1 MNHLRQQSYKNERT
15 EMKYLSNIWK
25 DRILKIKNSFS
36 ELEKNSKELKDRELK
51 AREIKI
57 GKEIEEQFFKPISIS
72 IDDMDKFEKKEMK

>member
-1 MNHLRQQSYKNERT
+1 MNHLRQKRKKNERT

-25 DRILKIKNSFS
+25 DRILKIKNSFL
-36 ELEKNSKELKDRELK
+36 ELEKNLKELKDRELQ

>member
-25 DRILKIKNSFS
+25 DRILKIKNSFL
-36 ELEKNSKELKDRELK
+36 ELEKNLKELKDRELQ

>member
-25 DRILKIKNSFS
+25 DRILKIKNSFL
-36 ELEKNSKELKDRELK
+36 ELEKNLKELKDRELK

-57 GKEIEEQFFKPISIS
+57 GKEKEEQFFKLINVS
-72 IDDMDKFEKKEMK
+72 IDDIDKFEKKKMK

>member
-25 DRILKIKNSFS
+25 DRILKIKNSFL
-36 ELEKNSKELKDRELK
+36 ELEKNLKELKDRELQ

-57 GKEIEEQFFKPISIS
+57 GKEIEEQFFKLINVS
-72 IDDMDKFEKKEMK
+72 IDDIDKFEKKKMK

>member
-25 DRILKIKNSFS
+25 DRILKIKNSFL
-36 ELEKNSKELKDRELK
+36 ELEKNLKELKDRELQS
-51 AREIKI
+51 REIKI

>member
-1 MNHLRQQSYKNERT
+1 MNHLRQQNYKNERT

>member
-1 MNHLRQQSYKNERT
+1 MNHLRQQSYKSERT

-25 DRILKIKNSFS
+25 DRILKIKNSFL
-36 ELEKNSKELKDRELK
+36 ELEKNLKELKDRELQ